1 MALDTSFNRVVATTL
16 PLYAPRVMESI
27 VGSIALLWKMAM
39 MDGVETRPGG
49 TQIVEPT
56 ILTTNTTVKAYT
68 EFQTLDTTLQS
79 DPNAASYLWK
89 IIAGTEGLS
98 LLEQGKN
105 SNSATAPVDLWDAI
119 INRLAL
125 SMRIEVNRELF
136 LDGTGSGGAE
146 LTGLGIGLDFA
157 GTNSVY
163 GNIDSATFVNW
174 RNQTRASPALNVLDL
189 TTPANQTAM
198 VRTMR
203 QLANDCSS
211 QNEWPT
217 MYITSKEIH
226 EAWESTVVLNERFQ
240 RESFDEDM
248 VRSGFQNF
256 IFKGGVL
263 CFDDHI
269 FPNTLSASPSATA
282 GHGFLALNL
291 KYLKF
296 VMMENFDFVM
306 SDPIRPFD
314 QMADVIQMILHANM
328 VMNNRRRH
336 GRVNFR
342 TA

>member
-16 PLYAPRVMESI
+16 PLYAPRVTESI
-27 VGSIALLWKMAM
+27 VGSIAILWKMAL
-39 MDGVETRPGG
+39 MDGVETRPGAN
-49 TQIVEPT
+49 QIVEPT
-56 ILTTNTTVKAYT
+56 ILTANTTVKAYT
-68 EFQTLDTTLQS
+68 EFQNLDTSLQN
-79 DPNAASYLWK
+79 DPNVASYLWK

-136 LDGTGSGGAE
+136 LDGTGAGGAE

-163 GNIDSATFVNW
+163 GNIDSSTFTNW
-174 RNQTRASPALNVLDL
+174 RNQTVASPANSILSGTAADELAGVQAMRRL
-189 TTPANQTAM
+189 ANQ
-198 VRTMR
+198 
-203 QLANDCSS
+203 CSS

-217 MYITSKEIH
+217 LYVTSREVHEVWEKTLIT
-226 EAWESTVVLNERFQ
+226 NERYP
-240 RESFDEDM
+240 REAFDDDM
-248 VRSGFQNF
+248 VRSGFQNY
-256 IFKGGVL
+256 IFKGGAMV
-263 CFDDHI
+263 FDENI
-269 FPNTLSASPSATA
+269 FPNTLGASGATT

-291 KYLKF
+291 KYYKF

-306 SDPIRPFD
+306 SDPIRPFN
-314 QMADVIQMILHANM
+314 QMADTIQMILHANA
-328 VMNNRRRH
+328 VMNNRRRQ
-336 GRVNFR
+336 GRINFK

>member
-16 PLYAPRVMESI
+16 PLYAPRVTESI

-56 ILTTNTTVKAYT
+56 ILTTNTNVHAYT
-68 EFQTLDTTLQS
+68 EYQTLDTVLQS
-79 DPNAASYLWK
+79 DPNVASYLWK

-136 LDGTGSGGAE
+136 LDGTGAGGAE
-146 LTGLGIGLDFA
+146 LTGLALGLDFA

-163 GNIDSATFVNW
+163 GNIDSSTFTNW
-174 RNQTRASPALNVLDL
+174 RNQTEASPGNVIG
-189 TTPANQTAM
+189 TPTLLPPAM
-198 VRTMR
+198 RR
-203 QLANDCSS
+203 LANSCSS

-217 MYITSKEIH
+217 MYITSKEVH
-226 EAWESTVVLNERFQ
+226 EAWEGTLVSNERYI
-240 RESFDEDM
+240 REAFDEDM
-248 VRSGFQNF
+248 VRSGFQNY
-256 IFKGGVL
+256 IFKGGVV

-269 FPNTLSASPSATA
+269 FPHTTSASPSATA

-314 QMADVIQMILHANM
+314 QMADTIQMILHANV
-328 VMNNRRRH
+328 VMNNRRRQ
-336 GRVNFR
+336 GRMNVA

>member
-1 MALDTSFNRVVATTL
+1 MALDTTFNRVVAATL
-16 PLYAPRVMESI
+16 PLYAPRVTESI

-39 MDGVETRPGG
+39 MDAVETRPGG
-49 TQIVEPT
+49 TQIVEPV
-56 ILTTNTTVKAYT
+56 ILTTNTNTHAYT
-68 EFQTLDTTLQS
+68 EYQTLDTTLQT
-79 DPNAASYLWK
+79 DPNVASYLWK

-146 LTGLGIGLDFA
+146 LTGLAIGLDFA
-157 GTNSVY
+157 GTNSTY
-163 GNIDSATFVNW
+163 GNIDSSTFTNW
-174 RNQTRASPALNVLDL
+174 RNQTEASPGDIATAP
-189 TTPANQTAM
+189 TTLPPA
-198 VRTMR
+198 MR
-203 QLANDCSS
+203 RLANSCSS

-217 MYITSKEIH
+217 MYITSKEVH
-226 EAWESTVVLNERFQ
+226 EAWEGTLVSNERYI
-240 RESFDEDM
+240 REAFDEDM
-248 VRSGFQNF
+248 VRSGFQNY
-256 IFKGGVL
+256 IFKGGVV

-269 FPNTLSASPSATA
+269 FPHTNAASSATA

-314 QMADVIQMILHANM
+314 QMADTIQMILHSNL
-328 VMNNRRRH
+328 VMSNRRRQ
-336 GRVNFR
+336 GRMNVEY
-342 TA
+342 TP

>member
-1 MALDTSFNRVVATTL
+1 MALDTSFNRVVASTL
-16 PLYAPRVMESI
+16 PLYAPRVTESI

-39 MDGVETRPGG
+39 MDAVETRPGG

-68 EFQTLDTTLQS
+68 EFQTLDTTVQN
-79 DPNAASYLWK
+79 DPNTASFLWK
-89 IIAGTEGLS
+89 IVAGTEGLS

-163 GNIDSATFVNW
+163 GNIDSAAFVNW
-174 RNQTRASPALNVLDL
+174 RNQTVASPANVLLAVNRDAL
-189 TTPANQTAM
+189 
-198 VRTMR
+198 VSSMR
-203 QLANDCSS
+203 QLSNRCSS

-217 MYITSKEIH
+217 MYITSREVH
-226 EAWESTVVLNERFQ
+226 EAWEASIVTNERYI
-240 RESFDEDM
+240 REAFDEDM
-248 VRSGFQNF
+248 VRSGFQNY

-263 CFDDHI
+263 CFDDHV
-269 FPNTLSASPSATA
+269 FPNTLAASGAAA

-306 SDPIRPFD
+306 SDPIRPFN
-314 QMADVIQMILHANM
+314 QMADVIQMILHANL
-328 VMNNRRRH
+328 VMNNRRRQ
-336 GRVNFR
+336 GRINFT